1 MKALIGVCLERMAKA
16 DNTPADTVPLD
27 SSLLPLA
34 VRGLW
39 IYKEQVYGSSNK

>member
-16 DNTPADTVPLD
+16 DNTPAGTVPLD

-34 VRGLW
+34 VRVLW
-39 IYKEQVYGSSNK
+39 IYKQQAHGLSN